1 MLLAQNNEAKR
12 LESSMY
18 KKGEEE
24 KKIIQTESSWGFER
38 INGPFDNVVV
48 LGYWL

>member
-24 KKIIQTESSWGFER
+24 KRLFKLKA
-38 INGPFDNVVV
+38 
-48 LGYWL
+48 LGDLKE